1 MAVYSVPRYK
11 RLQPMADIAIRERN
25 AVVYL
30 MSDLC
35 SRLVGNLNATMG
47 RAVAIAAA
55 LAATIAGRT
64 ADAVATLDH
73 AAYGTTQGGQAVDI
87 FTMTNDHGLRV
98 RFLSLGGV
106 ITEIDVPD
114 PAHCDVISAID
125 GGSDRHV
132 SDRMPRGRA
141 TDRRR

>member
-1 MAVYSVPRYK
+1 
-11 RLQPMADIAIRERN
+11 MADIAIRERN

-30 MSDLC
+30 MSDFC
-35 SRLVGNLNATMG
+35 SRRVGNLTATMG

-55 LAATIAGRT
+55 LTATIAGRA

-73 AAYGTTQGGQAVDI
+73 APYGTTQGGQAVDI
-87 FTMTNDHGLRV
+87 FTMTNDHGLRM

-114 PAHCDVISAID
+114 PRAGSTTSCLASEPCGNTRRSLGISAR
-125 GGSDRHV
+125 SLA
-132 SDRMPRGRA
+132 A
-141 TDRRR
+141 TPTA